1 MCRNK
6 KYKTVFRYAVLG
18 ISLTFIGLLLIPIGI
33 LAILIHFIW
42 ALADHIVC
50 WCEKGEK
57 DELQ

>member
-6 KYKTVFRYAVLG
+6 KFKTVFRYAVLG
-18 ISLTFIGLLLIPIGI
+18 ISLTFYRVTADTIGI

>member
-1 MCRNK
+1 MCRSK
-6 KYKTVFRYAVLG
+6 KIKTIFRYAVLG
-18 ISLTFIGLLLIPIGI
+18 ISLAFIGLLLIPIGI

-42 ALADHIVC
+42 TITDLIIR